1 MAEGNVRY
9 KLDLIVN
16 LLDTTT
22 GIPISQKEV
31 MFRSDG
37 QIVSMLNR
45 EEGTYILLN
54 HGRMDMEL
62 EISVKGYHILT
73 VPVRYERLSEL
84 FPTIEAPMIPVI
96 MPYGY
101 SDMCSLEGNMPGI
114 TDLAAISL
122 SRIDA
127 LLGAYNAKKN
137 TLRLFESRELDE
149 NDYAVLHKED
159 MEFEE
164 FRIVKKTEKGM
175 LLQLKEPL
183 LKECKPEEGIA
194 RIVRGKTEANGRYL
208 LRVRMD
214 GKGTKYLVRYTVN
227 GVTKFKKFAF
237 GEQTEG
243 RLE

>member
-62 EISVKGYHILT
+62 EISVKGYHTLT

-96 MPYGY
+96 MPYCY

-114 TDLAAISL
+114 TDLAAI
-122 SRIDA
+122 
-127 LLGAYNAKKN
+127 
-137 TLRLFESRELDE
+137 
-149 NDYAVLHKED
+149 
-159 MEFEE
+159 
-164 FRIVKKTEKGM
+164 
-175 LLQLKEPL
+175 
-183 LKECKPEEGIA
+183 
-194 RIVRGKTEANGRYL
+194 
-208 LRVRMD
+208 
-214 GKGTKYLVRYTVN
+214 
-227 GVTKFKKFAF
+227 
-237 GEQTEG
+237 
-243 RLE
+243 